1 MGATVAANLLLYGHT
16 VRILDDS
23 GLPSDAAQSIVRE
36 LLRPYLEEC
45 ALEGVL
51 ERFSVACNLQRLLS
65 GGFRFVIEAGEGG
78 LAVKRDVFRRVASH
92 FKKHGVPASTVVLCS
107 AKVVLCSDTSILPIE
122 EIASG
127 MQAKYKARCI
137 ELRFFDPALHIGKM
151 VVMYLDRPPPPS
163 FVEHVDS
170 VLSGLPLTPLQPKAH
185 GESTSS
191 GAADASPD
199 AMDGTPTH
207 VIAEESRPAN
217 ASGARRMLLLK
228 CSDDELE
235 PESLGV
241 RRRVSTP

>member
-1 MGATVAANLLLYGHT
+1 M
-16 VRILDDS
+16 
-23 GLPSDAAQSIVRE
+23 RE
-36 LLRPYLEEC
+36 LLRPHLEEC

-137 ELRFFDPALHIGKM
+137 ELRFFDPALQVALEQRAALEQAHADFVK
-151 VVMYLDRPPPPS
+151 LEQRLRASEEANAAKKRPPMN
-163 FVEHVDS
+163 E
-170 VLSGLPLTPLQPKAH
+170 LLAL
-185 GESTSS
+185 
-191 GAADASPD
+191 ADA
-199 AMDGTPTH
+199 
-207 VIAEESRPAN
+207 
-217 ASGARRMLLLK
+217 ASAARRAARCALPQPCPPRTLHPFASFRAK
-228 CSDDELE
+228 
-235 PESLGV
+235 SLIWLAICTGA
-241 RRRVSTP
+241 